1 MKELLKIL
9 RFWGPYT
16 GKLILAFFLL
26 LISSG
31 VMLMQ
36 PKLAEYAVDIGI
48 SGGNIRAIVLFAG
61 IILATAA
68 ISSVFMYISG
78 VLTIRSSQG
87 ASYDLRNSLFQK
99 ITSFSFANFD
109 RLRTGEL
116 MVRLNSDVNM
126 VRMFFRMGFFMII
139 QAVMLLIGAVILMF
153 ITNVR
158 LAVIMT
164 IIMAG
169 ILLLFGFFFII
180 IRPMFMKV
188 REALDRLN
196 NTLQESLS
204 GIKLVR
210 SFAKQDREKEKF
222 NTQNTNF
229 YALSIRAGVIV
240 SIIMPFLLIAGN
252 LSMAAVLSAGGKAV
266 AASDLTLGQLTAFN
280 NYAMMAVFPI
290 IMLAIILNFMVMAS
304 ASAGRIWEIL
314 ITEAAV
320 REKPSATTL
329 PEVTGG
335 IELRNVSFHYGDGEN
350 ALSGIS
356 LRINPGEHIGI
367 IGQTGSGKSTL
378 ANCLARFYDVT
389 EGVIL
394 LDGKDIRDLTFDTV
408 RETVLVA
415 LQESVL
421 FSGTIQD
428 NIRFGNKSA
437 GRNEVIEA
445 ARLARAE
452 EFILE
457 KENQWEEAVG
467 ERGMGLSGGQ
477 RQRIALA
484 RALLV
489 RPKIL
494 ILDDITS
501 ALDAQTEKTI
511 IGNLYTKLR
520 NMTTIIISQKINSVR
535 QADKIYVMED
545 GTIQSSGSHEELLAC
560 CPVYREIDA
569 TQNADAPEDE
579 NE

>member
-169 ILLLFGFFFII
+169 IMLLFGFFSII

-222 NTQNTNF
+222 NTRNTNF

>member
-169 ILLLFGFFFII
+169 IMLLFGFFSII

>member
-169 ILLLFGFFFII
+169 IMLLFGFFSII

-222 NTQNTNF
+222 NTRNTNF

-511 IGNLYTKLR
+511 IGNLYTKLE